1 MAAAGGNPAA
11 APGRGAGAVGARRRC
26 LSPASRGSGPW
37 DSRLLSAQR
46 TPDVSAAER
55 RASHRLGHLVPKLK
69 SQQGKQAD
77 TAPPGPLPGP
87 PPSAGWSLP
96 GVEAA
101 TAFEA
106 EVRARRWLSSMSH
119 GALSR
124 VLGLGSGHGS
134 EPPRGLRARADSST
148 APAAAAAAAA
158 GAARPR
164 EQQPR
169 RPPNPCPQ
177 RGQGS
182 QDASSAGWPQLP
194 HL

>member
-1 MAAAGGNPAA
+1 MVP
-11 APGRGAGAVGARRRC
+11 RTH
-26 LSPASRGSGPW
+26 LY
-37 DSRLLSAQR
+37 SAQR
-46 TPDVSAAER
+46 TPDASAAER

-69 SQQGKQAD
+69 SQPGKRAD
-77 TAPPGPLPGP
+77 TPPPRPLPAPPPR
-87 PPSAGWSLP
+87 AGWSLP

-101 TAFEA
+101 TAVEA
-106 EVRARRWLSSMSH
+106 EVRARRWLSSMPH
-119 GALSR
+119 RALSR

-148 APAAAAAAAA
+148 APAAATAAAAAA

-182 QDASSAGWPQLP
+182 EGASSAGWPQLP
-194 HL
+194 HLRVPDCRLCRGRPAAL